1 MERIEWSDQIGPRER
16 RAWLLLVANGRIHRF
31 VGGNI
36 PGIVVVAGEDF
47 VKDGKWSHTTYRLSV
62 SDSAHVIAGRDGWE
76 TGRFVE
82 GLRAAVRSA
91 EPLDDWAGVANALGV
106 TVAEAKRFLGEWRPR
121 AAERLDETEAAL
133 IALDEAESDEG
144 EGEGAE
150 KITIS
155 FGSPTGR
162 QRAAGFWE
170 WPIRVLVGHEE
181 VGRVTPVDRVY
192 HAQGRV
198 TLLDVT
204 WGGGYHGGSCSLTL
218 AVPAGAEAVH
228 GPEPAPEPAAI
239 ARGGDEAPMPTLGS
253 LLAKK
258 GGGA

>member
-1 MERIEWSDQIGPRER
+1 MERIEWSDQLGPRER
-16 RAWLLLVANGRIHRF
+16 RAWLLIVANGRIHRF
-31 VGGNI
+31 VGENI

-47 VKDGKWSHTTYRLSV
+47 TKDGKWSHTTYRLSV
-62 SDSAHVIAGRDGWE
+62 SDSARAIAGRDGWE

-91 EPLDDWAGVANALGV
+91 EPLDDWVGVANALGV
-106 TVAEAKRFLGEWRPR
+106 TIAEAKRFLGEWRPR

-133 IALDEAESDEG
+133 LALDEVESG

-170 WPIRVLVGHEE
+170 WPIRVLMGHEE
-181 VGRVTPVDRVY
+181 VGRVTPVDGVY
-192 HAQGRV
+192 GAHGRV

-218 AVPAGAEAVH
+218 AVPTGAEAVH
-228 GPEPAPEPAAI
+228 GPEPEPAPEPAVI
-239 ARGGDEAPMPTLGS
+239 GREEAPMPTLGS
-253 LLAKK
+253 LWAKGERRK
-258 GGGA
+258 KE